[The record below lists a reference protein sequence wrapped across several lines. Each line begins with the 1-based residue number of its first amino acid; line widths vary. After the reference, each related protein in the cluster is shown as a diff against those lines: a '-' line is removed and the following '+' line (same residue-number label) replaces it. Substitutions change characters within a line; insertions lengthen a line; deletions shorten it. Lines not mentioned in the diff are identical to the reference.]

1 MSEELNMVKLVDVKP
16 DVKPDVESAVKS
28 EEKVSQSPTKEPSPR
43 EKRLLALK
51 RELDGISL
59 TKNNLL
65 GVCFKLMQVAETFYD
80 IPGVE
85 RKQLVTDFLF
95 DYGREEGIPEIV
107 LEIIPSFIDLAVATV
122 TGKLT
127 LAKVQE
133 EVEKVGKVCCGCF

>member
-1 MSEELNMVKLVDVKP
+1 MSDEKELNMVN
-16 DVKPDVESAVKS
+16 SH
-28 EEKVSQSPTKEPSPR
+28 SPTKEPSLR
-43 EKRLLALK
+43 EKRLLVLK
-51 RELDGISL
+51 QALDGVSL
-59 TKNNLL
+59 SKNNLL
-65 GVCFKLMQVAETFYD
+65 GVCFKLMQVAESFYD

-95 DYGREEGIPEIV
+95 GYARDEGIPDVV

-133 EVEKVGKVCCGCF
+133 QVEKVGKVCCGCF